1 MRQSAVVSVAVLV
14 VRLSGFLPI
23 TTFGRHIKRVC
34 PANHFDWRRSC
45 RAPPLSRI
53 PWSLLLA
60 EQTCSKARH
69 EGVAAMK
76 VWESGDEGNAQPNG
90 KFEYG
95 QDDFAVLDEEQRLV
109 IRNQV
114 ARLDSGSINHH
125 SKRMV
130 ILA

>member
-23 TTFGRHIKRVC
+23 TILRQAYQKGMFREPFRLETQLPSSSTI
-34 PANHFDWRRSC
+34 
-45 RAPPLSRI
+45 RI

-76 VWESGDEGNAQPNG
+76 VWESGDEGNA
-90 KFEYG
+90 
-95 QDDFAVLDEEQRLV
+95 
-109 IRNQV
+109 
-114 ARLDSGSINHH
+114 
-125 SKRMV
+125 
-130 ILA
+130 